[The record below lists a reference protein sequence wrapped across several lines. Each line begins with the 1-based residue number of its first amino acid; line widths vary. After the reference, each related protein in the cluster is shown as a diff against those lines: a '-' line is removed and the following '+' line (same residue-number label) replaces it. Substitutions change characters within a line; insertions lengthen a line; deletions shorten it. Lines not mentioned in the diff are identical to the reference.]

1 MKTALVTGA
10 NKGIGLGIAR
20 QLAQE
25 GVFVYLGSRN
35 PENGQSAVEQLNSE
49 GLTNVE
55 TVQLDVTDQASV
67 DAAQAYIAGKTDALD
82 ILINNAGVGGTTDQ
96 GSLTMDP
103 DTIKDIFETNYY
115 GVIRVTQAFV
125 DLMRGSDAPR
135 IVNVS
140 TGLASQTVATD
151 PSNSYYNYKLTGY
164 QSSKTALNM
173 YTIQVAYDLRDTEFK
188 VNAVCPGAIDTDMN
202 PNPGTE
208 PVEVGA
214 ARIVKYALIGN
225 DGPTGQYFSE
235 AFFPD
240 TAAPW

>member
-1 MKTALVTGA
+1 MDAVRDR
-10 NKGIGLGIAR
+10 IA
-20 QLAQE
+20 AK
-25 GVFVYLGSRN
+25 SD
-35 PENGQSAVEQLNSE
+35 
-49 GLTNVE
+49 T
-55 TVQLDVTDQASV
+55 
-67 DAAQAYIAGKTDALD
+67 LD
-82 ILINNAGVGGTTDQ
+82 ILINNAGVWGGTEQ
-96 GSLTMDP
+96 GSLTQSP
-103 DTIKDIFETNYY
+103 DAIKEVFETNYY
-115 GVIRVTQAFV
+115 GVVRMTQAFV

-151 PSNSYYNYKLTGY
+151 PTNPYYDYKVTAY

-173 YTIQVAYDLRDTEFK
+173 YTIQVAYDLRDTNFR

-202 PNPGTE
+202 RNPGTE

-214 ARIVKYALIGN
+214 ARIVKYALIGE

-235 AFFPD
+235 AFFPE

>member
-25 GVFVYLGSRN
+25 GIYVYLGSRN
-35 PENGQSAVEQLNSE
+35 LENGRKAVEQLKSE
-49 GLTNVE
+49 GLDNVE
-55 TVQLDVTDQASV
+55 TVQLDVTDQKSV
-67 DAAQAYIAGKTDALD
+67 DAARDLVAGKSGTLD
-82 ILINNAGVGGTTDQ
+82 ILINNAGVGGGDSQ
-96 GSLTMDP
+96 GSLSMSP
-103 DTIKDIFETNYY
+103 EAIQEVFETNYY
-115 GVIRVTQAFV
+115 GVVRMTQAFV
-125 DLMRGSDAPR
+125 DLMRESDAPR

-151 PSNSYYNYKLTGY
+151 PSNSYYDYKLNGY
-164 QSSKTALNM
+164 QSPKTALNM
-173 YTIQVAYDLRDTEFK
+173 YTIQVAYDLRDTNFR

-202 PNPGTE
+202 RNPGTE

-214 ARIVKYALIGN
+214 ARIVKYALVGD

-235 AFFPD
+235 VLFAD